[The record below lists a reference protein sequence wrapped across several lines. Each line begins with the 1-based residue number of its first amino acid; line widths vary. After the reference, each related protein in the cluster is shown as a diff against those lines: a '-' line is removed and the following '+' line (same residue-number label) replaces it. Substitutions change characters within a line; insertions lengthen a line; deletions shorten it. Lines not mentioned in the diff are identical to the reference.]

1 MQIQVRGYLTY
12 RELLGTRQVEVSIQ
26 PATMRDCLHVLEEEI
41 GKEFCTQL
49 LEAQSSELQPHV
61 ALLLNGQHYRHP
73 KDWIPLFTKVTSWLS
88 FRPSRAGERNGESE
102 KKELLLEVP
111 YGWAVIQWDI
121 AEGRL
126 AYQMNWWILPE
137 GG

>member
-1 MQIQVRGYLTY
+1 M
-12 RELLGTRQVEVSIQ
+12 
-26 PATMRDCLHVLEEEI
+26 
-41 GKEFCTQL
+41 
-49 LEAQSSELQPHV
+49 
-61 ALLLNGQHYRHP
+61 
-73 KDWIPLFTKVTSWLS
+73 FTKVTSWLS

-126 AYQMNWWILPE
+126 AYQMRWWILPE
-137 GG
+137 RGQSIIVESGYVPIRSRAE